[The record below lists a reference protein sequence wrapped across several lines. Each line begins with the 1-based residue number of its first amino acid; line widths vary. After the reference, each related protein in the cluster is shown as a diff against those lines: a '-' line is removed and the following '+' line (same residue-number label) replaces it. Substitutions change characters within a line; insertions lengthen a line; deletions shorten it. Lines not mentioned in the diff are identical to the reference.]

1 MEVFTEKVSFTIRAA
16 KEMNGSFRQVSS
28 GVQVVSAVAVNF
40 YDKLNTKFTIILATL
55 YGHEDPL
62 GPVI

>member
-1 MEVFTEKVSFTIRAA
+1 MEGFTEKVSFTIRAA
-16 KEMNGSFRQVSS
+16 KEMNGSFRQVSP
-28 GVQVVSAVAVNF
+28 GDQMVPAVTVNF

-55 YGHEDPL
+55 YGHEEPL